1 MGNHL
6 GGDAGAT
13 FGKTY
18 WTLSHN
24 IYSVN
29 TIPYY
34 ALLFILKL
42 IGLLWVYFCIK
53 IQFWIYIELLVMKLS
68 GLFKI
73 MRTR

>member
-29 TIPYY
+29 TIPHY
-34 ALLFILKL
+34 ALLFYTKTNRPAL
-42 IGLLWVYFCIK
+42 
-53 IQFWIYIELLVMKLS
+53 
-68 GLFKI
+68 GLFLYKDSVLDLHRI
-73 MRTR
+73 ISYEIVWIV